1 MLKGARYAAEPGAPR
16 NAETWSAVWRLPTT
30 AHHRVEAGLLPARGG
45 RHLRGFALAASC
57 IAVGALGGWI
67 VGGSMT
73 SRAAHQKGA
82 CAALHMAA
90 AYGYLDERQQR
101 VVMRTLATAIN
112 PDVDFFPG
120 GYRVLRDACRANDG
134 HG

>member
-1 MLKGARYAAEPGAPR
+1 MLQDARSIPAFDARKSGKAWPTGRRLPMASQHRAPAGSVPAR
-16 NAETWSAVWRLPTT
+16 RGWRL
-30 AHHRVEAGLLPARGG
+30 H
-45 RHLRGFALAASC
+45 SC
-57 IAVGALGGWI
+57 ILAVSCVAVGALGGWI
-67 VGGSMT
+67 IGGSMT

-101 VVMRTLATAIN
+101 VVMRALATAIN

-120 GYRVLRDACRANDG
+120 GYRALRDACRANDG
-134 HG
+134 HS